1 MCLPPHSSVGSLK
14 MKSLSQGS
22 GAGLNTYRAV
32 KTWKGPHATSDTLW
46 AMETR
51 GGAPLPSSI
60 LGLTGFSHLVPER
73 PESHSLWKPQLGWQ
87 PASKAFLGPGPLAL
101 ETALVI
107 LQLQNRVSGQLRL
120 GLGGEES
127 NLEQGHVGAS
137 LPQLPGPQGLKC
149 VVLSQQLLA
158 VVGKNREVK
167 VCGTLSLYVYV
178 SALTWRWLCPDL
190 RPASSEALIT
200 GSR

>member
-1 MCLPPHSSVGSLK
+1 M
-14 MKSLSQGS
+14 
-22 GAGLNTYRAV
+22 
-32 KTWKGPHATSDTLW
+32 
-46 AMETR
+46 
-51 GGAPLPSSI
+51 PSSI
-60 LGLTGFSHLVPER
+60 LGLTGFSHLVPEW

-127 NLEQGHVGAS
+127 NLEHGHVGAS

-149 VVLSQQLLA
+149 MVLSQQLLA
-158 VVGKNREVK
+158 AVGKNREVK
-167 VCGTLSLYVYV
+167 VCGTPSLYVYV

-190 RPASSEALIT
+190 KPRSSEALIT